1 MKHKPHY
8 KLAGTVIAAIIC
20 LVIVTILFSC
30 RPPEEPPSNE
40 EYEQFVIFVGDR
52 AVFSRKGVLAK
63 DVSTPLSV
71 PNGQMRV
78 HVIGREAENKPINVF
93 VEGTNV
99 SVLKQWK

>member
-20 LVIVTILFSC
+20 LVIVTILSSC
-30 RPPEEPPSNE
+30 RIPKEPPCE

-63 DVSTPLSV
+63 DVITPLSV
-71 PNGQMRV
+71 PKGQMRV
-78 HVIGREAENKPINVF
+78 HVIGRDAENKPINVF

>member
-1 MKHKPHY
+1 MQFESLTQQF
-8 KLAGTVIAAIIC
+8 LALLRVSRLTREIM
-20 LVIVTILFSC
+20 
-30 RPPEEPPSNE
+30 EEQKK

-63 DVSTPLSV
+63 DVITPLSV
-71 PNGQMRV
+71 PKGQMRV
-78 HVIGREAENKPINVF
+78 HVIGRDAENKPINVF